1 MAEGAFD
8 KTTAVEA
15 KPTEVGEGLSRD
27 EVRHVKEARRPRAAV
42 VYEIVRTEGEA
53 ELIRPVSAL
62 WWSGI
67 AAGMSMGFSF
77 LTEAVLAAHLP
88 PSEWGPIIA
97 KLGYAAGF
105 LIVILGRQQLFTE
118 NVMTAVLPVI
128 SRRRVDWLLRMLR
141 LWTVVLT
148 ANVVGCFF
156 FALALTVMP
165 IVEAQ
170 VANELAAGVARLMD
184 HTPAGMFS
192 KGILVGWIIASLVW
206 MLAASESMHFLVV
219 GTLAYIIALLGFTH
233 VVAGSV
239 VALYGLING
248 LCTLQQAVGV
258 FFLPNLAGNIV
269 GGTLLFA
276 LLSYAQ
282 VSEEVSATRRADS

>member
-1 MAEGAFD
+1 MDAR
-8 KTTAVEA
+8 
-15 KPTEVGEGLSRD
+15 PTEVGEGLSRD

-67 AAGMSMGFSF
+67 AAGMSIGFSF

-88 PSEWGPIIA
+88 PSGWSSIIA
-97 KLGYAAGF
+97 KTGYAVGF
-105 LIVILGRQQLFTE
+105 VIVILGRQQLFTE

-128 SRRRVDWLLRMLR
+128 SRRKLAWLLRMLR
-141 LWTVVLT
+141 LWAVVLI

-156 FALALTVMP
+156 FAAALTTLP
-165 IVEAQ
+165 IVEQ
-170 VANELAAGVARLMD
+170 PVADQLGVTVSRLMA
-184 HTPAGMFS
+184 HEPLGMFA

-206 MLAASESMHFLVV
+206 MLAASETMHFLIVA
-219 GTLAYIIALLGFTH
+219 TLAYTIALLGFTH

-239 VALYGLING
+239 VAIYGLLNG
-248 LCTLQQAVGV
+248 LCTTQEAIFT

-282 VSEEVSATRRADS
+282 VSEEVTATRRADP